1 MVFLE
6 EWGQMKHTTQTDTAS
21 ILAPSVGK
29 FHFFQQEAMNAEAES
44 KSGFPHFISV
54 WPTKWWDGG
63 GGGWKEEGGV
73 THSAETL
80 HFNPIYSLPQQ
91 KIITTLKSARR
102 GLEEKASLTKTV
114 PLAHEVST

>member
-1 MVFLE
+1 MVFPE
-6 EWGQMKHTTQTDTAS
+6 EWGQMKHTTRTDTEG

-54 WPTKWWDGG
+54 WPTKWWEDGG
-63 GGGWKEEGGV
+63 EEGAGSWGGGV
-73 THSAETL
+73 IHSAETL

-91 KIITTLKSARR
+91 KIITSLKPATR
-102 GLEEKASLTKTV
+102 GAEKKRPHS
-114 PLAHEVST
+114 P